1 MHEASLAR
9 SVLRIVLERARK
21 AGAKRVR
28 AVRGRIA
35 ETEALSRSAI
45 EAHFAA
51 LARGTLAEGA
61 MLDLAVERI
70 RVRCRRCGLE
80 LTPDHYVLLCDC
92 CGAADV
98 EMLGQTGVTVEALE
112 VEG

>member
-9 SVLRIVLERARK
+9 SVLQIVLERASK

-35 ETEALSRSAI
+35 ETEALSRSAL

-61 MLDLAVERI
+61 IVALAVERV

-80 LTPDHYVLLCDC
+80 LTPDHHVLLCNH
-92 CGAADV
+92 CGAAEV
-98 EMLGQTGVTVEALE
+98 EMLGQTGVTVETLE